1 MQPFVIDEI
10 KACIARRGQGVTSR
24 VREYAVEYARACA
37 EANSR
42 LEKTR
47 LFLNS
52 GHRTQAIRFA
62 TADPPLQKVVVQLS
76 LDGLADHWDSIT
88 SQYQLPPFQRLKTD
102 VLYDIEAAFAQ
113 DNTVEHLLSKY
124 REMNLAQVSLRN
136 RLKVLRELAI
146 RDPTN
151 PHWLEDIHT
160 FERALMMELTQRA
173 KRAVEQ
179 NDIDEL
185 ESVVEQHDQVDW
197 ISELSSSYRIL
208 LKQIV
213 PIIYSRRRIPK
224 LTVKLEAALENEDL
238 GQVRTLLSKLKEHVH
253 KAMLYDA
260 SFELSPDIAALK
272 QRGEQLLAKT
282 LDQEKRQ
289 QFDRD
294 VKLLQM
300 KLDGQF
306 RDDQIMEARR
316 QAESH
321 GYPLPAKVRAQFDAY
336 FSNRRDTEI
345 LKKIAFHSV
354 VALAI
359 ILFALGILLTVRLM
373 LF

>member
-1 MQPFVIDEI
+1 MISFP
-10 KACIARRGQGVTSR
+10 A
-24 VREYAVEYARACA
+24 
-37 EANSR
+37 
-42 LEKTR
+42 
-47 LFLNS
+47 
-52 GHRTQAIRFA
+52 
-62 TADPPLQKVVVQLS
+62 ADPPLQKIVRQLS

-88 SQYQLPPFQRLKTD
+88 SQYQLPPFQRLRAD
-102 VLYDIEAAFAQ
+102 VLYDIEAAFVQ
-113 DNTVEHLLSKY
+113 DNAVEHLLAKF

-151 PHWLEDIHT
+151 PYWLEDIHT

-173 KRAVEQ
+173 KRAIEQ

-185 ESVVEQHDQVDW
+185 ESVIEQHDQIEW
-197 ISELSSSYRIL
+197 ISELTSSYRIL

-224 LTVKLEAALENEDL
+224 LTVKLETAIENESL
-238 GQVRTLLSKLKEHVH
+238 GHVRTLLSRLKEHIH
-253 KAMLYDA
+253 RAMLYDA
-260 SFELSPDIAALK
+260 SFELSPDVESLK
-272 QRGEQLLAKT
+272 QRAEQLLAEA
-282 LDQEKRQ
+282 QNREKRE
-289 QFDRD
+289 QFERD
-294 VKLLQM
+294 VKLLQV
-300 KLDGQF
+300 KLDGRF
-306 RDDQIMEARR
+306 SDEQIHQARQR
-316 QAESH
+316 AESH
-321 GYPLPAKVRAQFDAY
+321 GLPLPGKVRAQFDAY

-359 ILFALGILLTVRLM
+359 VLFALGILLTVRLM

>member
-10 KACIARRGQGVTSR
+10 KACIARRGQGLTSR

-37 EANSR
+37 DANNR

-47 LFLNS
+47 LFLSS

-62 TADPPLQKVVVQLS
+62 TAEPPLHKVVAQLS

-88 SQYQLPPFQRLKTD
+88 SQYQLPPFQRLKAD
-102 VLYDIEAAFAQ
+102 VLHDIDAAFAQ
-113 DNTVEHLLSKY
+113 DNAVEHLLSKF

-151 PHWLEDIHT
+151 PHWLEDIHA

-173 KRAVEQ
+173 KRAIEQ
-179 NDIDEL
+179 NDVDEL
-185 ESVVEQHDQVDW
+185 ESVIEQHDQVDW

-224 LTVKLEAALENEDL
+224 LTVRLEAALENKNFQ
-238 GQVRTLLSKLKEHVH
+238 QVRTLLSKLQEHIH

-260 SFELSPDIAALK
+260 SFELAPDIAALK
-272 QRGEQLLAKT
+272 QRGEKLLA
-282 LDQEKRQ
+282 DRQNQEMRQ
-289 QFDRD
+289 QFEQD

-300 KLDGQF
+300 KLDGRF
-306 RDDQIMEARR
+306 SDTQIHEARQR
-316 QAESH
+316 ADSH
-321 GYPLPAKVRAQFDAY
+321 GFPLPAKVRAQYDAY